1 MNDVIAGV
9 ARLVVRLVLVAA
21 GLLFFVSL
29 LAAML
34 VLALASGLR
43 TLWARLAGRPV
54 APWAMR
60 IDPRAGWS
68 TVYRSGARWT
78 ATRRPAPSDSQP
90 PAEVPAHLRPLPG
103 AEDVTDVQP
112 RDPGRP

>member
-34 VLALASGLR
+34 VLALAWGLR
-43 TLWARLAGRPV
+43 TLWARLTGRPV
-54 APWAMR
+54 TPWATR

-78 ATRRPAPSDSQP
+78 ATRRPAPGDVQSPCRGALP
-90 PAEVPAHLRPLPG
+90 PAPFARRRRCDRR
-103 AEDVTDVQP
+103 ATA
-112 RDPGRP
+112 